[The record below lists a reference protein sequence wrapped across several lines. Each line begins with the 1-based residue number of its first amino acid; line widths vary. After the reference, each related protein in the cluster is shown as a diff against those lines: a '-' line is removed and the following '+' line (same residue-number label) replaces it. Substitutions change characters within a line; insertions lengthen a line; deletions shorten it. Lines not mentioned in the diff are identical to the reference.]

1 MVAASRSGSTSAV
14 MRLSSPICSTL
25 SSQASR
31 SLELAPLVT
40 FMSMMLSPLNSE
52 PPARER
58 MHSIDRH
65 LCVLDHPAPLRR
77 LLADHVGELV
87 RPALDRLERV
97 GSEELFLECRIRQD
111 ALHVGVDL
119 RHDLWRRPFWCE
131 QAEPGERVETR
142 DARFVDGGHVGEI
155 ARGAG
160 GCRCRA
166 P

>member
-31 SLELAPLVT
+31 SLEFAPLVI
-40 FMSMMLSPLNSE
+40 FMSMTLSPLYSE

-97 GSEELFLECRIRQD
+97 GSEELFLEGRIRQD

-119 RHDLWRRPFWCE
+119 RPDVGRRPFLRDQSPHLLARHARIDE
-131 QAEPGERVETR
+131 QHLVD
-142 DARFVDGGHVGEI
+142 DAKAAD
-155 ARGAG
+155 
-160 GCRCRA
+160 
-166 P
+166 